1 MEDDGAALN
10 PLQQRVIDELLDRGR
25 TVPRLDFP
33 PDLHRRLRK
42 LVEEELQPTYELLAT
57 GGRSVWANKGS
68 ITRVLQCERHFE
80 LGRDSFE
87 WSLATARGTLAH
99 RAVELGLFDQSG
111 ASPIELVD
119 AAVDRVVAEGGDRSP
134 ALWLES
140 LDPGERAQMR
150 AEVSDIVTAF
160 QDCFPPVPPRW
171 RPRVESPVKVELFG
185 GHVVLQAKVDLGL
198 GRAEG
203 KQARAVIIDIKTG
216 RPSASHID
224 ELRFYAL
231 LEAMKIGVPPF
242 RVASLYLDSG
252 TWHHEDIT
260 EGLLEVAARRVVG
273 AVRRL
278 ADLELRTRPANI
290 SAGPQCS
297 YCEERDTCPGAAE
310 WAEIREQQGLDP
322 ATF

>member
-1 MEDDGAALN
+1 MVENSAPLN
-10 PLQQRVIDELLDRGR
+10 PRQQQVVDELLDRGH
-25 TVPRLDFP
+25 TVRRRDFP
-33 PDLHRRLRK
+33 PDLHRALRK
-42 LVEEELQPTYELLAT
+42 LIEDELHPTYELLAT
-57 GGRSVWANKGS
+57 AGLSVWANKGN

-80 LGRDSFE
+80 LGRASFE

-99 RAVELGLFDQSG
+99 RAIELGLFDQSG
-111 ASPIELVD
+111 ASPLELVD
-119 AAVDRVVAEGGDRSP
+119 AAVARVIAEGGDRSP
-134 ALWLES
+134 AQWLES

-150 AEVSDIVTAF
+150 AECSDVVTAF
-160 QDCFPPVPPRW
+160 QDCFPPISPRW
-171 RPRVESPVKVELFG
+171 RPRVESPVKVELFE

-203 KQARAVIIDIKTG
+203 NQARSVIIDIKTG

-252 TWHHEDIT
+252 TWHHEDVT
-260 EGLLEVAARRVVG
+260 PELLEVAARRVVG

-278 ADLELRTRPANI
+278 ADLELRTRPASI

-297 YCEERDTCPGAAE
+297 YCGERDTCPGAAE
-310 WAEIREQQGLDP
+310 WAQVREQQGLDP
-322 ATF
+322 APF